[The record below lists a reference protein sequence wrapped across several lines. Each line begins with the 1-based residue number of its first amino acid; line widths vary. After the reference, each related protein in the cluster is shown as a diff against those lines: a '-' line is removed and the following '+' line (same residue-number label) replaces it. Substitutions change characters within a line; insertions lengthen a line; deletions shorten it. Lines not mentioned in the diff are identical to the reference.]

1 MKTRAGL
8 QFQVDGPI
16 EVVEMDI
23 PDDPKPNQVLV
34 KMFSSGICHS
44 HLHTMHNPNA
54 ARPVALGHEGT

>member
-34 KMFSSGICHS
+34 KMFSS
-44 HLHTMHNPNA
+44 
-54 ARPVALGHEGT
+54 